1 MVMIIRMNRGYQE
14 IDTFSQLFIYVD
26 IRLSVML

>member
-1 MVMIIRMNRGYQE
+1 MVMIIRMNREYQE

-26 IRLSVML
+26 IRLSVMS